1 MFGFSKDDIAERK
14 IAERKMEIMDKI
26 KEVRELSLQLERAPS
41 KKYTLFCW
49 ARLIVKMSRLIRQ
62 LNIHSAR
69 REEIIS
75 DLSGRC

>member
-49 ARLIVKMSRLIRQ
+49 ACLIVK
-62 LNIHSAR
+62 A
-69 REEIIS
+69 
-75 DLSGRC
+75 